1 MKKHLSSR
9 LLSLLLALS
18 LLASFAVPVRAA
30 GLSWNA
36 VDTAVSADLA
46 DCLVQGEAQET
57 VHRDTDLVRVSIV
70 LEEKPTVQ
78 AGYST
83 MDIARNDGAMAYRE
97 SLQARQQAVAQSI
110 SAQALGGQA
119 LDVVWNL
126 TLVGN
131 IISANVPYGKLE
143 AISQVEGVRSVSL
156 ERQYAPAE
164 ASRGDEGAQPQMYT
178 SAGMIGSDA
187 AWLEGYTGAGTR
199 IAVIDTGT
207 DTDHQSFQAE
217 AFHHALEENAKEAGM
232 SYADYAAKLDLLDE
246 EEIDS
251 LLEKLH
257 IHEKSPQLTGK
268 DLYLNEKLALGYNYV
283 DSSLEITHD
292 HDAQGEHGSH
302 VAGISTANRF
312 LKQGDGFVSAAE
324 AVNVCGVAPDA
335 QLLTMKV
342 FGQKG
347 GAYESDYMV
356 AIEDAIMLG
365 ADAVNLS
372 LGSAAPGE
380 AANETYAK
388 LLDSLQDTDTVVVI
402 SAGNSG
408 SWADGT
414 TTNGFL
420 YNDGVSM
427 DTVGSPG
434 SYTNSLA
441 VASVENRGSTGKY
454 FAVGE
459 LPVVY
464 TETTGYN
471 NLPMASLDT
480 SAGQT
485 GTVIPYVL
493 VDGFGTAEDYQGVD
507 LKGKV
512 VFCSRGSTSFFEK
525 ANVAASLGA
534 AATVVYNNTAGSIN
548 MDLSGYNYTAPCVS
562 ILQSEG
568 AAIKAA
574 STAAETEAGTTYYT
588 GEMTVYGK
596 SGVSIHP
603 SAYYTMSDFS
613 SWGVPGDLSLKPEI
627 TAPGGNIY
635 SVNGLAPGGTAYE
648 VMSGTSMAAPQV
660 AGLSALAAQY
670 IRENGLAEKTGCSV
684 RTLAQSLLMS
694 TAQPLYEEASGG
706 NYYSVLKQGAGL
718 ARVDRLMEAESYV
731 LVEGQPDGKVKAE
744 LGDDPDRTGVYRF
757 AFTIHNLTDQPLD
770 YALSADLFT
779 QDVFADGNTLY
790 MDTWTTALA
799 ANTSFTADGV
809 PIVQGEALTAFD
821 LNGDGQVNEADANT
835 LLEYLLGNVEEL
847 HTTGDVNGDGKV
859 NTYDAHV
866 LLALLEGKSCVTVP
880 AAGQVQVEVTMTLP
894 QAVKEYLDTASPKG
908 AYVEGYVYAA
918 PVATEEG
925 EQGVTHSIPVL
936 GFYGNWTEPSMYDV
950 SSPLEL
956 KYGTDTRMPYLQAYH
971 NSLLV
976 TYGGESQEYYF
987 GGNPV
992 VQDETYLT
1000 ARNAFNNQNGDTIS
1014 RLVYAQI
1021 RNAGSGKFTIR
1032 NLETGEVYEE
1042 RLLDANSLE
1051 GAYFSVN
1058 EEKWYNTQRSIR
1070 VKWNGQDAQGNPL
1083 PEGTRVELSLAL
1095 APEYY
1100 RNADGTYAWEKLGQG
1115 AYITQEL
1122 TIDNTAPKVSD
1133 ISLSLLEGREL
1144 KVTASDN
1151 EYVAAIALMSPSGS
1165 KVYRAV
1171 AGNQTERGAQME
1183 ALVSLEG
1190 LPSRF
1195 LVAVYDYAMNVSTYG
1210 VELGDQQDD
1219 SRPYFTAINRTNLD
1233 DAYRLSWVGFGME
1246 ESTETVN
1253 LGHIEAEIPRAAE
1266 YVDGY
1271 VFLISNDNGLYVASD
1286 EDLSDVRRL
1295 STLTCGDLSLANVVD
1310 IAYSKADGQLYG
1322 LFYADDNGKA
1332 TPYLC
1337 TIDMFLGTTTL
1348 VGEMS
1353 VDAVNLAIDGKGNFY
1368 STLYNGNTLYTY
1380 TAQTYRTPSVVG
1392 TTGSYACKV
1401 VNCMAWDHNTDKLYW
1416 GYTANNMT
1424 YLLDVNVETAEPTL
1438 VRTLPFS
1445 STGLYV
1451 RPQEDSSRFAPTD
1464 EVAMVELD
1472 RTQLR
1477 TLPDNTVQ
1485 LTATVWP
1492 WTVSSGDVT
1501 WISED
1506 PSIATVNPRGQV
1518 TGVAEGTTTI
1528 TATSVLDATKFASC
1542 TVEVTKLDRELN
1554 ATVWDQDGKVWWSSF
1569 NTGSLPQYTKLTET
1583 PANEPLAAVTY
1594 GGNGKLYAASLDTS
1608 SLTSNLYTVD
1618 PETFETTLVG
1628 GTSDIGYV
1636 DLTAAPGCG
1645 YLLAVYG
1652 PYIVLVDPATGGW
1665 IGYFDW
1671 SSGLQDNKLVGI
1683 AYYATQY
1690 DTDYQAFMDMFFVV
1704 DDMGNIYFDAI
1715 MPYNGGFVYFQGPDV
1730 GLVGNFGRETD
1741 TPYFNSLYF
1750 DGAYL
1755 YWSQFSQEADRV
1767 DLLVWDA
1774 EDSELV
1780 YQLGS
1785 FQDSVWPVGGLFSRN
1800 TMPGYGWSSANGR
1813 EVSKEF
1819 AGRASTEPMK
1829 TLRQPVAA
1837 GGLQAAQATAEKPAR
1852 TNQTTHTG
1860 IYDPDTHTVTVTLK
1874 ASEAVASGRVAVSYD
1889 TTKLTLTS
1897 VTGLT
1902 QAFASHH
1909 GNGTVELAYA
1919 AAHPV
1924 DPYSTLAL
1932 LTFQCTEA
1940 AVDGTE
1946 LTVTSTERDGQ
1957 AVEDTAV
1964 IPVELPHT
1972 CYAKDFLDVDLG
1984 RWYHEPIDFVVSQG
1998 LMKGMGENRFQPN
2011 TSMTRGQLVT
2021 VLYRLAGE
2029 PAIEGTS
2036 PFADVQADRFYA
2048 DAIAWAYGNEIAKGV
2063 TDDRFMPNSPVTR
2076 EQMVTF
2082 LARFARWSGLELQTG
2097 GSLEDYADAGSVSAY
2112 AEEAMTWA
2120 VENGIIQGMT
2130 ETTLVPKGTATRA
2143 QVATILMRYCQKFA

>member
-9 LLSLLLALS
+9 ILSLLLALS
-18 LLASFAVPVRAA
+18 LLASFAVPVQAA

-36 VDTAVSADLA
+36 VDSAVSADLTGRLA
-46 DCLVQGEAQET
+46 QGEVQET
-57 VHRDTDLVRVSIV
+57 AHRDTDLVRVSIV

-83 MDIARNDGAMAYRE
+83 MNIARNDGAMAYRE
-97 SLQARQQAVAQSI
+97 DLQARQQAVARNI
-110 SAQALGGQA
+110 SAQVLGGQT

-143 AISQVEGVRSVSL
+143 AISQVEGVQSVSL

-164 ASRGDEGAQPQMYT
+164 ASRGEEAAQPQMYT

-217 AFHHALEENAKEAGM
+217 AFRHALEENAKEAGM
-232 SYADYAAKLDLLDE
+232 SYADYTAKLDLLDG
-246 EEIDS
+246 EEIDA

-292 HDAQGEHGSH
+292 HDSQGEHGSH

-312 LKQGDGFVSAAE
+312 LKQGDEFVSAAE
-324 AVNVCGVAPDA
+324 TVNVCGVAPDA

-347 GAYESDYMV
+347 GAYDSDYMV

-365 ADAVNLS
+365 ADSVNLS

-380 AANETYAK
+380 TVNETYAG

-408 SWADGT
+408 SWADGAT
-414 TTNGFL
+414 TSGFL

-459 LPVVY
+459 LTVVY
-464 TETTGYN
+464 NETTGYLN
-471 NLPMASLDT
+471 RPMASLDT
-480 SAGQT
+480 SAERT
-485 GTVIPYVL
+485 GTAIPYVL
-493 VDGFGTAEDYQGVD
+493 VDGFGMAEDYQGVD
-507 LKGKV
+507 LRGKV
-512 VFCSRGSTSFFEK
+512 VFCSRGTTSFFEK

-534 AATVVYNNTAGSIN
+534 AATVIYNNTAGSIN

-574 STAAETEAGTTYYT
+574 SAAAVTEAGLTYYT

-596 SGVSIHP
+596 NGVSINP
-603 SAYYTMSDFS
+603 SEYYTMSDFS
-613 SWGVPGDLSLKPEI
+613 SFGVPGDLSLKPEI

-635 SVNGLAPGGTAYE
+635 SVNGLVPGGTAYE

-660 AGLSALAAQY
+660 AGLAALTAQY
-670 IRENGLAEKTGCSV
+670 IRESGLAEKTGCSI

-718 ARVDRLMEAESYV
+718 ARMDRVIGAESYV

-757 AFTIHNLTDQPLD
+757 GFTIHNLTDQPLD

-779 QDVFADGNTLY
+779 QDVFADGDTLY

-799 ANTSFTADGV
+799 ASTSFTADGR
-809 PIVQGEALTAFD
+809 PIVRDQDLASFD
-821 LNGDGQVNEADANT
+821 LNGDGTVDEADANT
-835 LLEYLLGNVEEL
+835 LLEYLLGNVTEL
-847 HTTGDVNGDGKV
+847 SGTADVNGDGNV
-859 NTYDAHV
+859 NAHDAHV
-866 LLALLEGKSCVTVP
+866 LLALLAGDTCVTVP
-880 AAGQVQVEVTMTLP
+880 ASGWVEVEVTMTLP

-925 EQGVTHSIPVL
+925 AQGVIHSIPVL
-936 GFYGNWTEPSMYDV
+936 GFYGSWTEPSMYDV

-956 KYGTDTRMPYLQAYH
+956 KYGTDTRMPYLQAH
-971 NSLLV
+971 NNSLIV
-976 TYGGESQEYYF
+976 TYGGDSQEYYF

-992 VQDETYLT
+992 AQEETYLPV
-1000 ARNAFNNQNGDTIS
+1000 RNALNNQNGDAIS
-1014 RLVYAQI
+1014 RLMYAQI

-1032 NLETGEVYEE
+1032 NPETGEVYEE
-1042 RLLDANSLE
+1042 KFLDANSLE

-1058 EEKWYNTQRSIR
+1058 EGKWYNTQRSIR
-1070 VKWNGQDAQGNPL
+1070 IKWNGQDAQGQPL

-1100 RNADGTYAWEKLGQG
+1100 RNADGTYAWEELGRG

-1122 TIDNTAPKVSD
+1122 TIDNTAPKASD
-1133 ISLSLLEGREL
+1133 ISLNLLEGREL
-1144 KVTASDN
+1144 KVTAFDN
-1151 EYVAAIALMSPSGS
+1151 QYVAAIALASPSGS
-1165 KVYRAV
+1165 KVYRVAAV
-1171 AGNQTERGAQME
+1171 NQTEQGAQVE
-1183 ALVSLEG
+1183 ALLSLDG
-1190 LPSRF
+1190 VPSRF
-1195 LVAVYDYAMNVSTYG
+1195 LVAVYDYAMNVSTYA
-1210 VELGDQQDD
+1210 VDLGGQQDGD
-1219 SRPYFTAINRTNLD
+1219 RPYFTAINRTNLD
-1233 DAYRLSWVGFGME
+1233 DLYRLSWVGFGADE
-1246 ESTETVN
+1246 NTETVN
-1253 LGHIEAEIPRAAE
+1253 LGAIESEPPRAAE

-1271 VFLISNDNGLYVASD
+1271 VFFISNDNGLYVASD
-1286 EDLSDVRRL
+1286 EDLSDARRL
-1295 STLTCGDLSLANVVD
+1295 ATLTCGDLSLTNFID
-1310 IAYSKADGQLYG
+1310 IAYSRADEQLYG
-1322 LFYADDNGKA
+1322 LFYANDNRKA

-1353 VDAVNLAIDGKGNFY
+1353 VNAVNLAIDGKGNFY

-1380 TAQTYRTPSVVG
+1380 TAQSYQTPSVVG
-1392 TTGSYACKV
+1392 TTGSYASRV

-1424 YLLDVNVETAEPTL
+1424 YLLDVNVETAELTL

-1445 STGLYV
+1445 SSGLYI
-1451 RPQEDSSRFAPTD
+1451 RPQEDSSRFSPTD
-1464 EVAMVELD
+1464 EVAMVVLD

-1477 TLPDNTVQ
+1477 TMPDNTMQ

-1492 WTVSSGDVT
+1492 WTVSTNAVIWT
-1501 WISED
+1501 SED
-1506 PSIATVNPRGQV
+1506 PSVATVNTRGQV
-1518 TGVAEGTTTI
+1518 TGVAEGTTII
-1528 TATSVLDATKFASC
+1528 TATSVLDATKSASC
-1542 TVEVTKLDRELN
+1542 TVEVSKLDRELN
-1554 ATVWDQDGKVWWSSF
+1554 ATVWDQDGKVWWSAF
-1569 NTGSLPQYTKLTET
+1569 NTESLPQYTKLTET
-1583 PANEPLAAVTY
+1583 PASEPLAAVTY
-1594 GGNGKLYAASLDTS
+1594 GGNSKLYAASLDAS
-1608 SLTSNLYTVD
+1608 SLTSNLYTVN

-1628 GTSDIGYV
+1628 GTSDIGYF

-1665 IGYFDW
+1665 VGYFDW
-1671 SSGLQDNKLVGI
+1671 SSGLQDKKLVGI

-1690 DTDYQAFMDMFFVV
+1690 DSDYRAFMDMFFVV
-1704 DDMGNIYFDAI
+1704 DDMGNIYFDAV
-1715 MPYNGGFVYFQGPDV
+1715 MPYNGSFVYFQGPDV
-1730 GLVGNFGRETD
+1730 GLVGNFERETD

-1750 DGAYL
+1750 DGEYL
-1755 YWSQFSQEADRV
+1755 YWSMFSEQANRV
-1767 DLLVWDA
+1767 DLLAWDS
-1774 EDSELV
+1774 EGSELV

-1785 FQDSVWPVGGLFSRN
+1785 FQDGVWPVSGLFSRN
-1800 TMPGYGWSSANGR
+1800 TMPGYGWSSASDR
-1813 EVSKEF
+1813 EISMEF
-1819 AGRASTEPMK
+1819 AGQASTEPMEVLGK
-1829 TLRQPVAA
+1829 PAT
-1837 GGLQAAQATAEKPAR
+1837 GGSLQTAQTGAEKPAR
-1852 TNQTTHTG
+1852 TNQSTHTG
-1860 IYDPDTHTVTVTLK
+1860 IYDPDTNTVTVMLQAAEA
-1874 ASEAVASGRVAVSYD
+1874 ASSGRMAVSYD
-1889 TTKLTLTS
+1889 TGKLTLVS
-1897 VTGLT
+1897 VTGLP
-1902 QAFASHH
+1902 QAFASK
-1909 GNGTVELAYA
+1909 NGEGMVELAYA
-1919 AAHPV
+1919 SATPLVQDSA
-1924 DPYSTLAL
+1924 LAC
-1932 LTFQCTEA
+1932 LTFQCTEEA
-1940 AVDGTE
+1940 ADGTE
-1946 LTVTSTERDGQ
+1946 LTVKTTERDGQ
-1957 AVEDTAV
+1957 ALEEQAV

-1972 CYAKDFLDVDLG
+1972 CYAKDFLDVDLSQ
-1984 RWYHEPIDFVVSQG
+1984 WYHEPIDFVVSHG
-1998 LMKGMGENRFQPN
+1998 LMKGMGGSRFQPN

-2029 PAIEGTS
+2029 PAVEGAS
-2036 PFADVQADRFYA
+2036 PFTDVQAGRFYA
-2048 DAIAWAYGNEIAKGV
+2048 DAVTWAYSNEIAKGV
-2063 TDDRFMPNSPVTR
+2063 TAGRFMPGSPVTR

-2082 LARFARWSGLELQTG
+2082 LARFAQWSGLELPVE
-2097 GSLEDYADAGSVSAY
+2097 GSLEDYTDAGSVSAY
-2112 AEEAMTWA
+2112 AEEAMAWA
-2120 VENGIIQGMT
+2120 VKNGIIQGMT
-2130 ETTLVPKGTATRA
+2130 ETTLAPKGTATRA
-2143 QVATILMRYCQKFA
+2143 QIAAVLMRYCQKFA